1 MKSGLFH
8 PAVTILLVITTL
20 GFYNVLET
28 YRDAMKYTMVYT
40 IFELT
45 LFPLYVLST
54 GLHLARSPIII
65 IFEVNVFKDW
75 RSVFLGK
82 LVSFVLSWIPLVSI
96 TCLIAYATGEHQL
109 IVPLI
114 TKFIVYTSLLAPAIL
129 LKSQKAALLYF
140 ITIYMLIPISAPIVL
155 NGAIQA
161 HGKID
166 AVLSLL
172 FYFMSPIFIISYT
185 DYTDIPAFKGY
196 TLSVVISA
204 LIIVASM
211 EMFRKLEYALES
223 AH

>member
-8 PAVTILLVITTL
+8 PVVIILLVITAL
-20 GFYNVLET
+20 GFYNILET
-28 YRDAMKYTMVYT
+28 YRGAMKYTMVYT
-40 IFELT
+40 VFELT

-54 GLHLARSPIII
+54 GLHIVRSPIII
-65 IFEVNVFKDW
+65 IFEVNMFKDW

-96 TCLIAYATGEHQL
+96 TCLIAYVTSEYRL
-109 IVPLI
+109 IAPLI
-114 TKFIVYTSLLAPAIL
+114 TRFIVYTSLLAPAIL

-140 ITIYMLIPISAPIVL
+140 ITMYILMPLSAPIIL

-172 FYFMSPIFIISYT
+172 FYFMSPLSMISYT
-185 DYTDIPAFKGY
+185 DYTDIPALKGY
-196 TLSVVISA
+196 ISSIGISA
-204 LIIVASM
+204 LIIAVSM
-211 EMFRKLEYALES
+211 ETFRKLEYALES